1 MRRNGSCDALVVGAG
16 PNGLS
21 AGIAIAQ
28 AGRSVLVLEGRDT
41 VGGGARSAA
50 LTLPGFLHDVCSAVH
65 PLAVGSPFLST
76 LPLSDHG
83 LEWVQPPAPLAHPLD
98 DGTAVTLERSV
109 EATAAGLGP
118 DAASYRGLFGPLAR
132 DWCKLTADVLG
143 PLRVPRHPLVTARF
157 GLAGLRSARSVAE
170 ARFRGER
177 ARALFAG
184 LAGHSML
191 PLERPLSAAFGLV
204 LGAAGHAVGWPMPR
218 GGSRRIAEALASHL
232 ASLGGR
238 VDTGVPVESLDDLPA
253 AAVTL
258 LDVTPRQVI
267 RIAGRR
273 LRGSFRRRLEAY
285 RYGPGAF
292 KMDWALSGPVPWRAS
307 ECARAGTLHLGGTM
321 DEIAH
326 AEREVWRGRHPERPF
341 VLLSQ
346 PSLFDPSRAPEGRH
360 TAWAYCHVPNGSG
373 FDMTDRIEAQ
383 VGAFRAGV
391 PRAGPEEKRSAAGGF
406 GGVQSELRRRRH
418 QRGRPGPGPALL
430 PSRSDAQPLL
440 HTVERHLHML
450 LVDAARRRRARHVR
464 LLCRPRRPPP
474 PRPLTYRWGRIG
486 WWTESLDSP
495 AGLGITMALRRPMRR

>member
-118 DAASYRGLFGPLAR
+118 DAASYRRLFGPLAR

-273 LRGSFRRRLEAY
+273 LCGSFRRRLEAY

-383 VGAFRAGV
+383 VERFAPGFRERVLRRSVRPPA
-391 PRAGPEEKRSAAGGF
+391 ALEEYNPNYVGGDIN
-406 GGVQSELRRRRH
+406 GGVQDLGQLFS
-418 QRGRPGPGPALL
+418 RPARMLNPYSIPSSDIFICSSSTPPGGGV
-430 PSRSDAQPLL
+430 
-440 HTVERHLHML
+440 HGMCGYF
-450 LVDAARRRRARHVR
+450 AARA
-464 LLCRPRRPPP
+464 
-474 PRPLTYRWGRIG
+474 
-486 WWTESLDSP
+486 
-495 AGLGITMALRRPMRR
+495 ALRRLDR